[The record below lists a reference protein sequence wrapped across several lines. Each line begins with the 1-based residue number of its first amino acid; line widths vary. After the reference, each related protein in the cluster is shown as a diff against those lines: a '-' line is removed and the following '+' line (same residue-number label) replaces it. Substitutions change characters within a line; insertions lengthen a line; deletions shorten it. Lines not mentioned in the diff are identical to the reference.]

1 MKAKVNDKIRI
12 VNKMN
17 DWSMDYKEWD
27 IFTVEST
34 WYGGVNVKSAS
45 GIPLS
50 LDEVEYEILQEESPS
65 DTGKKINVLFHAD
78 SERGIEKA
86 LQSAAGFLQYER
98 GEKNPVELEIL
109 AEGEAVS
116 GFQAS
121 SSNQEL
127 LCQLQKEGVKFAA
140 CKKAAESLHIS
151 EEEFILGIRM
161 VESGIAELIEK
172 QNQGFA
178 YIKM

>member
-17 DWSMDYKEWD
+17 DWFMDYKEGD

-98 GEKNPVELEIL
+98 GEKIRWNWRFWQREKLFPV
-109 AEGEAVS
+109 
-116 GFQAS
+116 FRR
-121 SSNQEL
+121 L
-127 LCQLQKEGVKFAA
+127 LPIKNFSVNY
-140 CKKAAESLHIS
+140 KKRA
-151 EEEFILGIRM
+151 
-161 VESGIAELIEK
+161 
-172 QNQGFA
+172 
-178 YIKM
+178 